1 MGKKSGMKGL
11 NYMSHKCFIQEY
23 CDNYLAQNQKEE
35 FDQKKKNKVQIED
48 RKMNS
53 RGSYPDGR

>member
-35 FDQKKKNKVQIED
+35 FDQKKKQ
-48 RKMNS
+48 
-53 RGSYPDGR
+53 